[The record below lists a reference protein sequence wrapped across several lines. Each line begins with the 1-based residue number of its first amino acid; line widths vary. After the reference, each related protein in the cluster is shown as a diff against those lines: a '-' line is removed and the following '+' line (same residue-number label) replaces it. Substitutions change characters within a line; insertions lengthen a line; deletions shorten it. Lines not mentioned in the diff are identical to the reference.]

1 MAEQEKDRTEPATP
15 FKLEEARRRGQVAK
29 SLDFISL
36 IMLGTLLAALYAWSE
51 RLAAAGLRLSAGALE
66 RAGELVF
73 GSAEAAAWLT
83 QLSSATLSMLAP
95 FLAVAV
101 LAAIV
106 ANLVQTGPV
115 FSAFPLKPDFQRINP
130 ATGFKRVFS
139 LKTLV
144 ETGKTLLKLAAFAG
158 VAWLALDAALPK
170 LLTTVE
176 VAPKAYFGLLMGEIT
191 ALVFKLLIVLALLA
205 FADLAYSRWDY
216 GRMMR
221 MSRREMKEE
230 VKRREGDPHVRARI
244 RELQREAV
252 KRAKSVK
259 RLPEADVLITNP
271 EHFAVALAYERSRMR
286 APTVIAKG
294 AGELALELRRR
305 AARLDLPI
313 LEDKPLARRLFAE
326 VDIDSPIGEALFE
339 PVARVYASLYQERKF
354 RDKQIK
360 GRVEVHA

>member
-15 FKLEEARRRGQVAK
+15 FKLEEAKRRGQVAK

-36 IMLGTLLAALYAWSE
+36 VMLAALLAALYAWAE
-51 RLAAAGLRLSAGALE
+51 RLAAAGLRVSAGALE
-66 RAGELVF
+66 RAGHLSF
-73 GSAEAAAWLT
+73 SAADAAAWLGS
-83 QLSSATLSMLAP
+83 LSGATLAMVAP
-95 FLAVAV
+95 FLGVAV
-101 LAAIV
+101 LAAII

-144 ETGKTLLKLAAFAG
+144 ETGKTLFKLAVLSG
-158 VAWLALDAALPK
+158 VAWLALAAVLPQI
-170 LLTTVE
+170 LAVMD
-176 VAPKAYFGLLMGEIT
+176 VQPGAYFGLLMGEIT
-191 ALVFKLLIVLALLA
+191 ALIFKLLLVLVLIAL
-205 FADLAYSRWDY
+205 ADLAYSRWDY
-216 GRMMR
+216 ARTMR

-230 VKRREGDPHVRARI
+230 VKRREGDPQVRARI
-244 RELQREAV
+244 RELQREAA

-339 PVARVYASLYQERKF
+339 PVARVYAFLYQTRKPTA
-354 RDKQIK
+354 
-360 GRVEVHA
+360 RVEIHA

>member
-29 SLDFISL
+29 SLDFVSL
-36 IMLGTLLAALYAWSE
+36 VMLGALLAALYAWSD
-51 RLAAAGLRLSAGALE
+51 RLAAAGLRVSVGALE
-66 RAGELVF
+66 RAGGLAF
-73 GSAEAAAWLT
+73 GTADAAAWLG
-83 QLSSATLSMLAP
+83 QLAGATAAMLAP

-144 ETGKTLLKLAAFAG
+144 ETGKTLIKLAAFAG

-170 LLTTVE
+170 LLTTVD
-176 VAPKAYFGLLMGEIT
+176 VQPKAYFGLLLGEIT
-191 ALVFKLLIVLALLA
+191 ALMFKLLLVLVLLAL
-205 FADLAYSRWDY
+205 ADLAYSRWDY
-216 GRMMR
+216 GRTMR

-271 EHFAVALAYERSRMR
+271 EHFAVALAYERGRMR
-286 APTVIAKG
+286 APTVVAKG

-305 AARLDLPI
+305 AGPLALPI
-313 LEDKPLARRLFAE
+313 VEDKPLARRLFAE
-326 VDIDSPIGEALFE
+326 VDLDCPIGEALFE
-339 PVARVYASLYQERKF
+339 PVAKIYALIYRT
-354 RDKQIK
+354 KQT
-360 GRVEVHA
+360 GTRVEVRA

>member
-15 FKLEEARRRGQVAK
+15 FKLEEAKRRGQVAK

-36 IMLGTLLAALYAWSE
+36 VMLGALLAALYAWADD
-51 RLAAAGLRLSAGALE
+51 LAAAGVRLSAGALE
-66 RAGELVF
+66 RAGSLSF
-73 GSAEAAAWLT
+73 SPADAASWLGA
-83 QLSSATLSMLAP
+83 LSTATLALVAP

-101 LAAIV
+101 LAAIL

-115 FSAFPLKPDFQRINP
+115 FSAFPIKPDFQRINP

-144 ETGKTLLKLAAFAG
+144 ETGKTLLKLGVFGG
-158 VAWLALDAALPK
+158 VAYLAVSAVLPQ
-170 LLTTVE
+170 LIAVME
-176 VAPKAYFGLLMGEIT
+176 VHPKAYFGVLMGEIT
-191 ALVFKLLIVLALLA
+191 ALVFKLLLALVLIA
-205 FADLAYSRWDY
+205 LADLAYSRWDY
-216 GRMMR
+216 GRTMR
-221 MSRREMKEE
+221 MSRRELKEE
-230 VKRREGDPHVRARI
+230 VKRREGDPQVRARI
-244 RELQREAV
+244 RELQREAA
-252 KRAKSVK
+252 KRAKSIK

-305 AARLDLPI
+305 AARLALPI

-326 VDIDSPIGEALFE
+326 VEIDGAIGEALFE
-339 PVARVYASLYQERKF
+339 PVARVYASLYRERH
-354 RDKQIK
+354 IK
-360 GRVEVHA
+360 ARVEVHA

>member
-36 IMLGTLLAALYAWSE
+36 VMLGALLAALYAWSD
-51 RLAAAGLRLSAGALE
+51 RLAAAGLRVSVGMLE
-66 RAGELVF
+66 RAGGLAF
-73 GSAEAAAWLT
+73 GAPDAAAWLG
-83 QLSSATLSMLAP
+83 QLAGATAAMLAP

-101 LAAIV
+101 LAALV

-144 ETGKTLLKLAAFAG
+144 ETGKTLIKLAAFAG

-170 LLTTVE
+170 LLTAVE
-176 VAPKAYFGLLMGEIT
+176 VQPKAYFGLLLGEIT
-191 ALVFKLLIVLALLA
+191 ALMFKLLLVLVLLAL
-205 FADLAYSRWDY
+205 ADLAYSRWDY
-216 GRMMR
+216 GRTMR

-271 EHFAVALAYERSRMR
+271 EHFAVALAYERGRMR
-286 APTVIAKG
+286 APTVVAKG

-305 AARLDLPI
+305 AAPLALPI
-313 LEDKPLARRLFAE
+313 VEDKPLARRLFAE
-326 VDIDSPIGEALFE
+326 VELDCPIGEALFE
-339 PVARVYASLYQERKF
+339 PVARVYASLYQAK
-354 RDKQIK
+354 KSSM
-360 GRVEVHA
+360 RVEVHA

>member
-36 IMLGTLLAALYAWSE
+36 VMLGSLLAALYAWSD
-51 RLAAAGLRLSAGALE
+51 RLAAAGLRVSVGALE
-66 RAGELVF
+66 RAGGLSF
-73 GSAEAAAWLT
+73 GSADAAAWLG
-83 QLSSATLSMLAP
+83 QFVGATLAMLAP

-106 ANLVQTGPV
+106 ANLIQTGPV

-130 ATGFKRVFS
+130 ASGFKRVFS

-144 ETGKTLLKLAAFAG
+144 ETGKTLVKLAAFGG

-176 VAPKAYFGLLMGEIT
+176 VPPKAYFGLLLGEIT
-191 ALVFKLLIVLALLA
+191 ALMFKLLLVLVLLALI
-205 FADLAYSRWDY
+205 DLAYSRWDY
-216 GRMMR
+216 GRTMR

-252 KRAKSVK
+252 KRAKSAK

-271 EHFAVALAYERSRMR
+271 EHFAVALAYDRGRMR
-286 APTVIAKG
+286 APTVVAKG

-305 AARLDLPI
+305 AAPLALPI
-313 LEDKPLARRLFAE
+313 VEDNPLARRLFAE
-326 VDIDSPIGEALFE
+326 VELDCPIGEALFE
-339 PVARVYASLYQERKF
+339 PVARVYASLYQAK
-354 RDKQIK
+354 KTAAQL
-360 GRVEVHA
+360 EVRA